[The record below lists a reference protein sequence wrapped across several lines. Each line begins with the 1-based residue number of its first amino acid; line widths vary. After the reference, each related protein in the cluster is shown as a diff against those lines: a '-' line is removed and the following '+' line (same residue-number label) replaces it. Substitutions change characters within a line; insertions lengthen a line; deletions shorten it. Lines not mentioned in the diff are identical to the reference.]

1 MTTLQGK
8 KVLLTAGPT
17 REPIDPVRFIS
28 NYSSGKMGIAL
39 AEEAAKRG
47 AEVTI
52 VKGPTSVQTVNP
64 NIKIINVQT
73 AAEMFDAVA
82 QYFAENDVVIFAA
95 AVADYT
101 PKSPASSKIK
111 KQGNELMLELVKT
124 KDIAFEMSKHKQ
136 SAQLCVGFAL
146 ETNNEEEYAKDKLTS
161 KNLDIIVLN
170 SLRDEGA
177 GFQVDTNKITII
189 DKHGKRTAFD
199 VQSKAATA
207 TNILNY
213 IEQYEI

>member
-1 MTTLQGK
+1 MQGK

-47 AEVTI
+47 AEVTL
-52 VKGPTSVQTVNP
+52 VKGPTVVQTNNP
-64 NIKIINVQT
+64 TIKTINVQT

-101 PKSPASSKIK
+101 PKFPASSKIK

-136 SAQLCVGFAL
+136 STQLCIGFAL
-146 ETNNEEEYAKDKLTS
+146 ETDNEEEYAKAKLAS

-177 GFQVDTNKITII
+177 GFQVDTNKVTII
-189 DKHGKRTAFD
+189 DKQGKRTAFD
-199 VQSKAATA
+199 VQSKTETA
-207 TNILNY
+207 KDILDY